1 MDKLTNQRLPTY
13 FLSHGGGPWPYM
25 GGEFRANFDWMEA
38 ALHDI
43 PLQLPAKPKAILVIS
58 GHWEEAAFTLS
69 SGAHPGMVY
78 DYYGFPEH
86 TYHISYPAPGSP
98 ELARRVQSLLD
109 GAGWQVRLDPER
121 GFDHG
126 TFSMLQPM
134 YPFADMPIV
143 QLSLR
148 NNYDPAEHLRLG
160 KALAPLRDEGVL
172 IIGSGFSFHN
182 LRLMGGPVG
191 TAPSQAFDDWL
202 RTVLLQPDADRRDA
216 ALLDW
221 EHAPAARI
229 AHPREDHLMPL
240 MVVAGA
246 AGEDQAVCV
255 YGEQFMHSVYAS
267 SYGFGVGP
275 HDRFDR
281 FSAAPAA

>member
-1 MDKLTNQRLPTY
+1 MDQQTTTRLPTY

-25 GGEFRANFDWMEA
+25 GGEFRAWFDWMEA

-43 PLQLPAKPKAILVIS
+43 PLQLPHKPKAVLVIS
-58 GHWEEAAFTLS
+58 GHWEEREFTLS
-69 SGAHPGMVY
+69 SSGHPGMVY

-98 ELARRVQSLLD
+98 ELALHIQSLLD
-109 GAGWQVRLDPER
+109 DAGWQVRLDPER

-148 NNYDPAEHLRLG
+148 NNYDPGEHLRLG
-160 KALAPLRDEGVL
+160 KALAPLRDEGIL
-172 IIGSGFSFHN
+172 IVGSGFSFHN
-182 LRLMGGPVG
+182 LRIMSDP
-191 TAPSQAFDDWL
+191 AAIEPSRAFDGWL
-202 RTVLLQPDADRRDA
+202 RSVLLQPDVQKRDA
-216 ALLDW
+216 ALLAW
-221 EHAPAARI
+221 QQAPAARI
-229 AHPREDHLMPL
+229 AHPREDHLIPL
-240 MVVAGA
+240 LVVAGA
-246 AGEDQAVCV
+246 AGADQAVCV
-255 YGEQFMHSVYAS
+255 YGEQFMRCVYAS

-281 FSAAPAA
+281 FPVSQAA